1 MGMQPMEWTE
11 NALIKRSTDFGKL
24 CALHERDPEAAS
36 AKLETM
42 MQTVR
47 TMLEHVGVADV
58 NNVEQASIITEIL
71 TKKFRAMH
79 DREPETTEETNLIRS
94 FAQIH
99 ARVQQAHAA
108 LQRQNGDKDTSN
120 KSPNAPHDN
129 AVPPA
134 A

>member
-1 MGMQPMEWTE
+1 
-11 NALIKRSTDFGKL
+11 
-24 CALHERDPEAAS
+24 
-36 AKLETM
+36 M

-99 ARVQQAHAA
+99 ARLQQAHAA